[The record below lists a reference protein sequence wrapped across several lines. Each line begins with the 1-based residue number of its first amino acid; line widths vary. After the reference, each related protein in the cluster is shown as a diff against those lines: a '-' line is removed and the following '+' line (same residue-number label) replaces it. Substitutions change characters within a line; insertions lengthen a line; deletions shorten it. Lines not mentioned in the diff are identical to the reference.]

1 MGTPQEFH
9 EHTIMLLPKLLL
21 ASLVAG
27 PSATGSIPGKLHI
40 ISVQD
45 GVLGCN
51 ISDKA
56 PVSWTTPMGQ
66 RGNVQFLVQPT
77 ADIQVTFEGFTREA
91 KDAFQR
97 AVDIWAKVL
106 STEVPV
112 KIEAK
117 WVSFEDENTLGAA
130 GAASWSLYSFQ
141 GTNFWVPASLRDQ
154 FRGSALRPTEPHI
167 RMEFSKDHDWYYG
180 VDGWPDETKHDFIS
194 VVLHEIG
201 HGLGFISSFSVDESG
216 NLEVGWEATDGNTY
230 ATLYDTKILDSD
242 FNPVIASSDLT
253 SDHVLSALTN
263 HRLFWSGRVSY
274 RVNGG
279 PVMLWAPSEYSS
291 GSSVSHMD
299 EHAYPVNSPD
309 TLMTPWTSMSQA
321 THTIGPVTRGLLSDL
336 GWTIRDNTVYLP
348 GFISGDDEKLGSSVL
363 LASQQKNGA
372 TVIVEALD
380 ADGND
385 LSGDAVSFLGLSG
398 TTASTATVA
407 QFENRELEI
416 NSPEFQWGSVR
427 ISSDRPVSASLIW
440 TWEGI
445 PIDVEPSSLEF
456 REALVPVEIGSEKST
471 VIDLHN
477 TEVRSQTVELRLR
490 NQSGSLASSKV
501 LKYSIP
507 ANGLVSLSVEDDTF
521 SDLTDDEFEGSVHVT
536 ATRGKVA
543 GVALG
548 LNEEGSHRIQI
559 SPILD

>member
-1 MGTPQEFH
+1 M
-9 EHTIMLLPKLLL
+9 
-21 ASLVAG
+21 
-27 PSATGSIPGKLHI
+27 
-40 ISVQD
+40 D
-45 GVLGCN
+45 
-51 ISDKA
+51 
-56 PVSWTTPMGQ
+56 Q

-77 ADIQVTFEGFTREA
+77 ADIHVTYEGFTQEA
-91 KDAFQR
+91 KNAFQR

-106 STEVPV
+106 MAKVPV

-130 GAASWSLYSFQ
+130 GATSWSLYSSQ
-141 GTNFWVPASLRDQ
+141 GTNYWVPASLRDQ

-180 VDGWPDETKHDFIS
+180 VDGRPGDSTHDFIS

-216 NLEVGWEATDGNTY
+216 NLEIGWEASDENAY
-230 ATLYDTKILDSD
+230 ATLYDTGVLDWE
-242 FNPVIASSDLT
+242 FNPVIESSDLN
-253 SDHVLSALTN
+253 SDQILSALTG
-263 HRLFWSGRVSY
+263 HRLFWSGRSSY

-279 PVMLWAPSEYSS
+279 PVMLWAPSEYMS

-299 EHAYPVNSPD
+299 EHAYPMNSPD
-309 TLMTPWTSMSQA
+309 TLMTPWTSLGQA
-321 THTIGPVTRGLLSDL
+321 THSIGPVTRGLLSDM

-348 GFISGDDEKLGSSVL
+348 GFISGDDEELGSRVL
-363 LASQQKNGA
+363 LTSQEKDGV

-380 ADGND
+380 AAGND
-385 LSGDAVSFLGLSG
+385 LSGDALSFLGLSG
-398 TTASTATVA
+398 TTDSTAIVA

-416 NSPEFQWGSVR
+416 SSPELQWGSIR
-427 ISSDRPVSASLIW
+427 ISSERPVSTSLIW

-445 PIDVEPSSLEF
+445 PIDVEPSSSEF
-456 REALVPVEIGSEKST
+456 REALIPVAIGSEKSA

-507 ANGLVSLSVEDDTF
+507 ANGTISLSIKDDTF
-521 SDLTDDEFEGSVHVT
+521 SDLTDDEFEGAVHVT
-536 ATRGKVA
+536 ATRGRAA

>member
-1 MGTPQEFH
+1 
-9 EHTIMLLPKLLL
+9 MLLPKLLL
-21 ASLVAG
+21 ASLVTG
-27 PSATGSIPGKLHI
+27 PSLTGSNPGKLHI

-51 ISDKA
+51 SSQKA
-56 PVSWTTPMGQ
+56 PASWTTPVDQ

-77 ADIQVTFEGFTREA
+77 ADIQVTYEGFTLEA
-91 KDAFQR
+91 QDAFQR

-106 STEVPV
+106 MMKVPV

-117 WVSFEDENTLGAA
+117 WVSFEDENTLGTA
-130 GAASWSLYSFQ
+130 GATSWSFYSYQ
-141 GTNFWVPASLRDQ
+141 GINYMVPASLRDQ
-154 FRGSALRPTEPHI
+154 FLGSALDPTEPHI

-180 VDGWPDETKHDFIS
+180 VDGSPDDSKHDFTS

-201 HGLGFISSFSVDESG
+201 HGLGFISSFSADESG
-216 NLEVGWEATDGNTY
+216 NLEIGWEALDGNTY
-230 ATLYDTKILDSD
+230 VTLFDTAIFDSE
-242 FNPVIASSDLT
+242 FNRVISSSDLT
-253 SDHVLSALTN
+253 SGDVLDALTS
-263 HRLFWSGRVSY
+263 HRLFWWGKVSSS
-274 RVNGG
+274 VNGG
-279 PVMLWAPSEYSS
+279 PILLWAPTEYDS

-299 EHAYPVNSPD
+299 EHAYPMYSPD
-309 TLMTPWTSMSQA
+309 TLMTPRINSGQA
-321 THTIGPVTRGLLSDL
+321 AHTIGPVTRGLLADM

-348 GFISGDDEKLGSSVL
+348 GFISGDDEQLGSSVL
-363 LASQQKNGA
+363 LASQEQEGA

-445 PIDVEPSSLEF
+445 PIDVEPSSSEF
-456 REALVPVEIGSEKST
+456 REALVPVEIGSEKSV

-477 TEVRSQTVELRLR
+477 TEVRSQTVELRLK
-490 NQSGSLASSKV
+490 NQSGSPASSKV

-507 ANGLVSLSVEDDTF
+507 ANGLVSISVEDDTF
-521 SDLTDDEFEGSVHVT
+521 SDLTDDEFRGSVHVT
-536 ATRGKVA
+536 ATRGTVA
-543 GVALG
+543 
-548 LNEEGSHRIQI
+548 
-559 SPILD
+559 

>member
-1 MGTPQEFH
+1 MNTPTQCE
-9 EHTIMLLPKLLL
+9 
-21 ASLVAG
+21 
-27 PSATGSIPGKLHI
+27 
-40 ISVQD
+40 
-45 GVLGCN
+45 
-51 ISDKA
+51 
-56 PVSWTTPMGQ
+56 
-66 RGNVQFLVQPT
+66 
-77 ADIQVTFEGFTREA
+77 FTRHSY
-91 KDAFQR
+91 D
-97 AVDIWAKVL
+97 AVDKYGAKRKPILSVPSLEVCYLIWAGR
-106 STEVPV
+106 
-112 KIEAK
+112 
-117 WVSFEDENTLGAA
+117 FETTR
-130 GAASWSLYSFQ
+130 S
-141 GTNFWVPASLRDQ
+141 
-154 FRGSALRPTEPHI
+154 PH
-167 RMEFSKDHDWYYG
+167 
-180 VDGWPDETKHDFIS
+180 
-194 VVLHEIG
+194 
-201 HGLGFISSFSVDESG
+201 
-216 NLEVGWEATDGNTY
+216 
-230 ATLYDTKILDSD
+230 
-242 FNPVIASSDLT
+242 
-253 SDHVLSALTN
+253 
-263 HRLFWSGRVSY
+263 
-274 RVNGG
+274 
-279 PVMLWAPSEYSS
+279 
-291 GSSVSHMD
+291 
-299 EHAYPVNSPD
+299 
-309 TLMTPWTSMSQA
+309 
-321 THTIGPVTRGLLSDL
+321 
-336 GWTIRDNTVYLP
+336 LP